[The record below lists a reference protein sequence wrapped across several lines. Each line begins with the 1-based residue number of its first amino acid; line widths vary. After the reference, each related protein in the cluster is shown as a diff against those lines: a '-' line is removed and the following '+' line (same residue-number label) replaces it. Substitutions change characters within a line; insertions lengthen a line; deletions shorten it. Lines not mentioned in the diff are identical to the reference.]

1 MTAIKP
7 EGAETWAGT
16 VVTQGART
24 FPLTNLFNLIKADIH
39 SSIPISVLM
48 KLEYAHDPGQSVE
61 VSAVHYGSGWETLIF
76 DFSDTSAIAVND
88 YDTLLIYP
96 DFGNVGMGNV
106 FLYDNITIASYE
118 ENISNN
124 QAIFADAFGGAIVSE
139 DGNTFTFPS
148 DADQWAGFA
157 NTNTDLYPLR
167 FTNNG
172 SISFL
177 ASVESGGMANI
188 RFRLEYRPFP
198 DVNPAYDTHSINVHG
213 ETPTQYTINIPSQG
227 ENKFSSLIM
236 YIDEQD
242 VPVNV
247 TDILLESDTFD
258 APETVNVTFQVD
270 MSGVETHQDGVYIAG
285 GSFFGQEGILL
296 THIGNDIWS
305 TTVELDYNALIY
317 YKFRNQ
323 PSYGSW
329 DGFEDAIGLRNGGCS
344 GGNYDDR
351 FIEVADIDIILP
363 VVAYGSC
370 SALPFSPVS
379 QDSFEAGDTISFDNY
394 IPIESHGEID
404 SFIENGTLNVKKYP
418 WSQPWGLALI
428 VGEYEYPMSDNN
440 SIISANVYSDNPEEI
455 SLVLH
460 NNPWDGDEAYVS
472 VSHSGNGWEELV
484 FDFSGTQAVFYDPPF
499 NALGFMP
506 APHGVSNETIFK
518 IDNITSGSVLNDES
532 NSKNEVIL
540 DIGGNL
546 VEPLLMTQPAYIL
559 SHRVRSHGPA
569 LLAFI

>member
-1 MTAIKP
+1 MNYDLYPLRFTNEGSISFMANVLNGGSANVQFRFEYNPYPDVVPSYDTSAVTISGSSPTLYTLNIPSQGENTYSSLIMYINDRDVSVGISDIVVSADYVPVHEEIVELDTVMATFQVDMSGRAVHEEGVYLFLSNGPVLDDANIMDGYLMSDEDGDNHWTISLDLPPDTQYLGKFRNQPSYGTWDGFEDSIGECFIGTYQERYFDVGDADIVFPAVPYGGCNHEPFVESTFDFGSPIDFEQETNFFSFGGMETFIEGGIMTAIKP

-213 ETPTQYTINIPSQG
+213 ETPTQYTNISSQG
-227 ENKFSSLIM
+227 EIN
-236 YIDEQD
+236 
-242 VPVNV
+242 
-247 TDILLESDTFD
+247 
-258 APETVNVTFQVD
+258 
-270 MSGVETHQDGVYIAG
+270 
-285 GSFFGQEGILL
+285 
-296 THIGNDIWS
+296 
-305 TTVELDYNALIY
+305 
-317 YKFRNQ
+317 
-323 PSYGSW
+323 
-329 DGFEDAIGLRNGGCS
+329 
-344 GGNYDDR
+344 
-351 FIEVADIDIILP
+351 
-363 VVAYGSC
+363 
-370 SALPFSPVS
+370 
-379 QDSFEAGDTISFDNY
+379 
-394 IPIESHGEID
+394 
-404 SFIENGTLNVKKYP
+404 
-418 WSQPWGLALI
+418 
-428 VGEYEYPMSDNN
+428 
-440 SIISANVYSDNPEEI
+440 
-455 SLVLH
+455 
-460 NNPWDGDEAYVS
+460 
-472 VSHSGNGWEELV
+472 
-484 FDFSGTQAVFYDPPF
+484 
-499 NALGFMP
+499 
-506 APHGVSNETIFK
+506 
-518 IDNITSGSVLNDES
+518 SVL
-532 NSKNEVIL
+532 
-540 DIGGNL
+540 
-546 VEPLLMTQPAYIL
+546 
-559 SHRVRSHGPA
+559 
-569 LLAFI
+569 